1 MARRIIL
8 WAILAMLAGAFVREC
23 VRVAFIQD
31 DVYITLRYVANFVH
45 GHGLVFNI
53 GERVEGYTCFLWVLI
68 LSAAS
73 LLSIGLEQAAQWLSV
88 AFGVLSLAAA
98 YLLARTIPSQ
108 TRVSSVKPDD
118 ARREWFDLAVP
129 LLMAFSGAFS
139 FWSVSGMET
148 SLFVFLVLSG
158 LAAHFRD
165 IRRTRPS
172 VAFAGFMVA
181 AALTRPEGALVFAVI
196 VGSHLIAVLLERFG
210 TKKAEPV
217 LAVRAVFVEAGLFAV
232 PYAAYTLFR
241 LFYYG
246 YLFPNTFYAKTGMS
260 SAYLHA
266 GIVYFVSFAKSY
278 ALYGVLLVSPAVLFV
293 KKELRYHAGMLFAT
307 VVVYSLYVVVVG
319 GDVLALHRF
328 FLPILPLVY
337 ILAVRT
343 LGFAVDLFGGRKLR
357 GVLAGTV
364 FWVLVIGFAWLVNHG
379 EKAQIESSRHM
390 ERSLVFKMKHH
401 AEWLEERREDEG
413 RTIVAAATTIGALGY
428 FSNATVIDMLGLT
441 DAHIAHHPKPIPDI
455 SGDASVPWK
464 EKNYNADYVLS
475 RKPDY
480 IIFST
485 GLKPSAYAERA
496 LFVQKGFFRDYYAQ
510 YVTFPNFPESEIFYT
525 RRDRSGMAS
534 APPDTTRQHVSAKY
548 IGLYIA
554 ALGLYN
560 QFNAGKDPAVGEKL
574 ETMLNEIVSSAPPE
588 FADAHRLLGD
598 VYRIR
603 GDLPRAEA
611 YYREAVSRDD
621 LNFESHYHLHV
632 ITQNRKD
639 FTTSQYHLDKAYN
652 SSPFGIVTEKP
663 YHLGYILIQLKRYD
677 EAVRELGRALKRVS
691 SVEDRAII
699 RTYTASA
706 YMDKGTFAEAEKE
719 TVEALRLKPDHA
731 EAHYIYA
738 LLFSHMNRAADMQ
751 SHAGEAIRLAQAAV
765 KTDPGNMDNHL
776 LLAKLYSLLGQAPEA
791 NASYAEYQRLLMA
804 H

>member
-1 MARRIIL
+1 
-8 WAILAMLAGAFVREC
+8 
-23 VRVAFIQD
+23 
-31 DVYITLRYVANFVH
+31 
-45 GHGLVFNI
+45 
-53 GERVEGYTCFLWVLI
+53 VLY
-68 LSAAS
+68 A
-73 LLSIGLEQAAQWLSV
+73 
-88 AFGVLSLAAA
+88 
-98 YLLARTIPSQ
+98 TI
-108 TRVSSVKPDD
+108 
-118 ARREWFDLAVP
+118 
-129 LLMAFSGAFS
+129 
-139 FWSVSGMET
+139 
-148 SLFVFLVLSG
+148 
-158 LAAHFRD
+158 
-165 IRRTRPS
+165 
-172 VAFAGFMVA
+172 
-181 AALTRPEGALVFAVI
+181 
-196 VGSHLIAVLLERFG
+196 
-210 TKKAEPV
+210 
-217 LAVRAVFVEAGLFAV
+217 
-232 PYAAYTLFR
+232 
-241 LFYYG
+241 
-246 YLFPNTFYAKTGMS
+246 
-260 SAYLHA
+260 
-266 GIVYFVSFAKSY
+266 
-278 ALYGVLLVSPAVLFV
+278 
-293 KKELRYHAGMLFAT
+293 
-307 VVVYSLYVVVVG
+307 VVYSLYVVMVG
-319 GDVLALHRF
+319 GDVLAIHRF
-328 FLPILPLVY
+328 FLPVLPLVY
-337 ILAVRT
+337 ILSVRT
-343 LGFAVDLFGGRKLR
+343 LGYAAESVGGGKRRRLTA
-357 GVLAGTV
+357 LAL
-364 FWVLVIGFAWLVNHG
+364 FWVPVIGFAWMVNQG
-379 EKAQIESSRHM
+379 EREKIVASRHM
-390 ERSLVFKMKHH
+390 ERSLVFKMKHN
-401 AEWLEERREDEG
+401 AQWLEERREDEG
-413 RTIVAAATTIGALGY
+413 RTIVVAATTIGALGY
-428 FSNATVIDMLGLT
+428 FSSAVVIDMLGLT
-441 DAHIAHHPKPIPDI
+441 DAHIAHHPNPIPDI

-464 EKNYNADYVLS
+464 EKNYNADYVLY

-485 GLKPSAYAERA
+485 GLKPSAFAERA

-510 YVTFPNFPESEIFYT
+510 YVTFPDFPESEIFYT

-534 APPDTTRQHVSAKY
+534 TPPDTTGQHVSAKY

-560 QFNAGKDPAVGEKL
+560 QFNAGKDPVVGEKL
-574 ETMLNEIVSSAPPE
+574 ETMLNEIVGTAPPE

-677 EAVRELGRALKRVS
+677 EAIRELGRALKRVS

-719 TVEALRLKPDHA
+719 IVEALRLKPDHA

-791 NASYAEYQRLLMA
+791 NASYAEYQKLLMA